1 MPEVGDRVRVESK
14 KLGQTVREG
23 VVTEVLG
30 HLLRVQWS
38 TGEESTFTPG
48 PGSLTVVGKTRVRAT
63 KKAPSKKTPSKKTP
77 SKKTPSKKAAAAS
90 SKKGGQ
96 VGNKKATTKAVA
108 KKKAAPRKA
117 R

>member
-77 SKKTPSKKAAAAS
+77 SKKAAAAS

>member
-63 KKAPSKKTPSKKTP
+63 QKAPSKKTP

-90 SKKGGQ
+90 KGAKVGSKKT
-96 VGNKKATTKAVA
+96 TTKAAA
-108 KKKAAPRKA
+108 KKKAAPRKT

>member
-1 MPEVGDRVRVESK
+1 MPQVGDRVQVGSTK
-14 KLGQTVREG
+14 IGQAVREG
-23 VVTEVLG
+23 VVIQVLG

-48 PGSLTVVGKTRVRAT
+48 PGSLTVVGSSRA
-63 KKAPSKKTPSKKTP
+63 A
-77 SKKTPSKKAAAAS
+77 SKKAAAS
-90 SKKGGQ
+90 TKKR
-96 VGNKKATTKAVA
+96 ATTGTKKTAKKSVG